1 MTGIIDSKICNIESI
16 CNLIRKLGFSYK
28 IIDNNEKFDGISR
41 LILPGVGAFQ
51 RAMENLEKYQLL
63 DRIKAHANNGKP
75 ILGICLGMQLLFD
88 SSEEF
93 GHSKGLGLIPGNI
106 IKIKTNMV
114 LPHMGWNN
122 LKISQKIPLLE
133 NIPQDSDVYFVHS
146 FRANTKNEYIAA
158 SAEYGET
165 IPAVIFRENI
175 MGTQF
180 HPEKSLK
187 WGEKIMTNFFNMK

>member
-16 CNLIRKLGFSYK
+16 CNLIRKLGFPYK
-28 IIDNNEKFDGISR
+28 IIDSNEKFDEINR

-51 RAMENLEKYQLL
+51 RAMENLEKYRLL
-63 DRIKAHANNGKP
+63 DGIKAHAAAGKP
-75 ILGICLGMQLLFD
+75 MLGICLGMQLLFE

-93 GHSKGLGLIPGNI
+93 GHAKGLGLIPGRI
-106 IKIKTNMV
+106 VKINTDMV

-122 LKISQKIPLLE
+122 LNISQRIPLLE
-133 NIPQDSDVYFVHS
+133 NVPQNSDVYFVHS
-146 FRANTKNEYIAA
+146 FRADTEDKYIAA

-165 IPAVIFRENI
+165 IPAVVFRENI

>member
-16 CNLIRKLGFSYK
+16 CNLIRKLGFPYK
-28 IIDNNEKFDGISR
+28 IIDSNERFDGINR

-51 RAMENLEKYQLL
+51 RAMENLGKYRLL
-63 DRIKAHANNGKP
+63 DGIKAHAAAGKP
-75 ILGICLGMQLLFD
+75 MLGICLGMQLLFE

-93 GHSKGLGLIPGNI
+93 GHAKGLGLIPGRI
-106 IKIKTNMV
+106 VKINTDMV

-122 LKISQKIPLLE
+122 LNISQRIPLLE
-133 NIPQDSDVYFVHS
+133 NVPQDSDVYFVHS
-146 FRANTKNEYIAA
+146 FRADTEDKYIAA

-165 IPAVIFRENI
+165 IPAVVYRGNI
-175 MGTQF
+175 MGTQV

-187 WGEKIMTNFFNMK
+187 WGGKIKTNFFNMK

>member
-16 CNLIRKLGFSYK
+16 CNLIRKLGFPYK
-28 IIDNNEKFDGISR
+28 IIDSDEKFDGISR
-41 LILPGVGAFQ
+41 LILPGVGAFP
-51 RAMENLEKYQLL
+51 RAMENLEKYRLL
-63 DRIKAHANNGKP
+63 DKITAHASAGKP
-75 ILGICLGMQLLFD
+75 ILGICLGMQLLFE

-93 GHSKGLGLIPGNI
+93 GHSKGLGLIPGSI
-106 IKIKTNMV
+106 IKINTEMV

-133 NIPQDSDVYFVHS
+133 GIAQDSDVYFVHS
-146 FRANTKNEYIAA
+146 FRAETEDKYIGA

-165 IPAVIFRENI
+165 IPAVVFRENI

-187 WGEKIMTNFFNMK
+187 WGEKIMTNFLTMK